1 MSYKTIVLHLEE
13 SDGLERRIRLAA
25 ALALRE
31 QAHLIGVALTG
42 ISRYLYQDQVADQ
55 DDPHLALHLNM
66 LRTQARRALAGFAPL
81 MEQLGVHSHEQLVV
95 DDEAASGLSQAGR
108 CADLLIMGQSQA
120 QRGKAL
126 LGDLPGD
133 VLMQSG
139 RPLLLLPPGPA
150 PVPDGA
156 PARILI
162 AWDHSREAA
171 RAVTAALPLL
181 RGATEVSLALID
193 QDGEAGAAMQ
203 RYLSRHG
210 VAARLLHQRLREDGR
225 RRRPDEIGA
234 ALLGLASEHGCDLLV
249 MGAYGHSRFRETLL
263 GGVTRTLLATM
274 TLPLLLAH

>member
-13 SDGLERRIRLAA
+13 TDGLEQRIRYAA

-66 LRTQARRALAGFAPL
+66 LRTQARRALAGFSPL

-108 CADLLIMGQSQA
+108 CADLLVMGQSPA

-139 RPLLLLPPGPA
+139 RPLLLLPPA
-150 PVPDGA
+150 PEPDRA

-162 AWDHSREAA
+162 AWDHSKEAA

-181 RGATEVSLALID
+181 QGAAEVSLALID
-193 QDGEAGAAMQ
+193 QDAEPGAALQ
-203 RYLSRHG
+203 RHLARHG
-210 VAARLLHQRLREDGR
+210 VAARLLHDPPRGDGR
-225 RRRPDEIGA
+225 RRRPEEVGA
-234 ALLGLASEHGCDLLV
+234 ALLGLASVQACQLLV

-263 GGVTRTLLATM
+263 GGVTRTLLASM